1 VVFGNEFRHRSPRP
15 TLAHR
20 PWQIERRFP
29 WRRVASAPRIAVVAA
44 LAAAVAGWFQ
54 PDLRVRNLV
63 ATLSD
68 PSSIVTSGR
77 DLVLRPGAA
86 GEAPNLVVL
95 RPSTPGFSTFRLCL
109 GGGQSNCVVDGDS
122 IWYGGVKIR
131 LADIDTPEVFSPKC
145 ASEAALGRRAT
156 ERLQELLNA
165 GPFEV
170 VPSGSRDVDRYGRK
184 LRVLE
189 RHGRSLGDIL
199 IAEGL
204 ARRWD
209 GARRSWCG

>member
-1 VVFGNEFRHRSPRP
+1 VFGNAFRHRSRRRP
-15 TLAHR
+15 TLAYR
-20 PWQIERRFP
+20 LWQIERRFP
-29 WRRVASAPRIAVVAA
+29 WRLVASAPRIAVVAV
-44 LAAAVAGWFQ
+44 LAAAIAGWFQ
-54 PDLRVRNLV
+54 PDLRVRNLI

-68 PSSIVTSGR
+68 PSSIVTSGQ
-77 DLVLRPGAA
+77 DLVLRPGTA
-86 GEAPNLVVL
+86 GQPSNLVVL
-95 RPSTPGFSTFRLCL
+95 RPSTTGFSAFRLC
-109 GGGQSNCVVDGDS
+109 GGRGQSNCVVDGDT

-131 LADIDTPEVFSPKC
+131 LADIDTPEVFSPRC

-156 ERLQELLNA
+156 ERLLALLNA

-170 VPSGSRDVDRYGRK
+170 VPIERDADRYGRK
-184 LRVLE
+184 LRILE

-209 GARRSWCG
+209 GARRSWCA